1 MGEIYLVRHGQASF
15 GADNYDTLSP
25 VGHEQARF
33 LGDYFRMR
41 DLEFDRVVI
50 GAMTRHRETLQGTGV
65 LKNKEASL
73 EPEILP
79 GLNEYNFHAL
89 IDCHVEQFPSEP
101 PVDLKDPRAF
111 YRLLR
116 LALGAWADGSL
127 QHGDACESWAIFE
140 ARIRESLRALTA
152 KADAKRVLVISSGG
166 AISMLIR
173 EVLGLSVEQ
182 MIAMNLQTLN
192 TSITRLMF
200 KGDKVRLQSWNGLP
214 HLERPEAQHLLSY
227 T

>member
-15 GADNYDTLSP
+15 GAANYDALSS
-25 VGHEQARF
+25 VGHEQARH
-33 LGDYFRMR
+33 LGDYFRQR
-41 DLEFDRVVI
+41 GLEFDRVAI
-50 GAMTRHRETLQGTGV
+50 GTMTRHRETLDGTGV
-65 LKNKEASL
+65 LGNGASTL
-73 EPEILP
+73 APEILP
-79 GLNEYNFHAL
+79 GLNEYDFHAL
-89 IDCHVEQFPSEP
+89 IHCHVAQFPTDP

-111 YRLLR
+111 YRQLR

-127 QHGDACESWAIFE
+127 QPGETCESWAVFE
-140 ARIRESLRALTA
+140 ARIRQSLRALTA
-152 KADAKRVLVISSGG
+152 KADAKRILVVSSGG

-173 EVLGLSVEQ
+173 EVLGLRVEQ
-182 MIAMNLQTLN
+182 MIEMNLQTLN

-200 KGDKVRLQSWNGLP
+200 KGDRVRLQSWNGLP